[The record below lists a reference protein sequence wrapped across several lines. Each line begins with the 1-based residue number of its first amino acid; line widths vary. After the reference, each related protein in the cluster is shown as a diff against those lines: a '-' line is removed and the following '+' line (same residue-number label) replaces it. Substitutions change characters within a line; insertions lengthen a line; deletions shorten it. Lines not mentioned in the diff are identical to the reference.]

1 MKIGTSCSSCAGA
14 GRLKPIGASLFQC
27 SSCGFV
33 FGRPFLDRSDCR
45 EISIDEIAR
54 LAPGG
59 VLRDRYHIQYLLGRG
74 AHGIAYLAEHQH
86 LRHPVVVK
94 VLPHRVQLTSEAAA
108 ERLRGEA
115 RAGFRVNDPHVV
127 RVLDCDVSEGVWY
140 FVMEHV
146 DGANL
151 HDVIAGGVSVVWQ
164 QAAEFAIDAAAGLA
178 AIHRD
183 GLIHRDIK
191 PSNLLI
197 DVSGHI
203 HIADLGVAGVAEADA
218 GAVRELHPTSGG
230 TLDYAAPEMLA
241 ADVPAGAA
249 ADIYS
254 LGATLYHLLVG
265 RPPHASGGVFATL
278 LNTQFQPARW
288 PPDRREGVP
297 EWLVSTILRC
307 LAIEANDRFA
317 SAQAL
322 LGHIEQHRGERGGTT
337 GTSIPAPP
345 APLEP
350 RGVAVLP
357 FDNVGSDPA
366 DEWIGFAVA
375 DFLGQRLSALPGVYA
390 ADRDQLIRKIQG
402 LRNVEPDRRRRLDE
416 AARLVGAATVI
427 SGECR
432 RTGSSVHLVATLH
445 HVGDATPPAEIGQAE
460 GSVSDLISLQNR
472 LLISIAKA
480 LEVSDAP
487 SSAAR
492 GAPPGP
498 ISPRAQ
504 EAYVRGRQAYL
515 RGDYADAVLHA
526 EEAASIDPEYAE
538 PLGFAGACYARLGD
552 YDKAAKWHR
561 TLEALAEQ
569 RGDARLMVEV
579 LANLGM
585 MHFFKGEY
593 AEARSF
599 CTQAAET
606 AQRVGLLAE
615 WAQIQNN
622 LGFVL
627 MRLGETRE
635 AETAFRQA
643 ISTHEAYGAL
653 VSLVAPYNGL
663 GNVLLEQ
670 KRYGEARRHHEQALA
685 WAHQIGDRAKIGV
698 SHMNVGR
705 CAALDGDFTT
715 AKHEFTMAVNALE
728 ETSFWNGLTRVY
740 EYIADMHIQLK
751 NFQDAV
757 RFANKRVELARQH
770 SNRSMEAAA
779 WRQKAESLE
788 LMGHTEQA
796 DACRRKMEQ
805 VLHTKTR

>member
-1 MKIGTSCSSCAGA
+1 MKTGTSCSACSGA
-14 GRLKPIGASLFQC
+14 GRLTPVGATLVQC
-27 SSCGFV
+27 SSCRYV
-33 FGRPFLDRSDCR
+33 FGRPFLERADCR
-45 EISIDEIAR
+45 EVSIDEIAR
-54 LAPGG
+54 IAPSG

-115 RAGFRVNDPHVV
+115 RAGFRVNDAHVV

-146 DGANL
+146 DGADL
-151 HDVIAGGVSVVWQ
+151 QDVIAAHIDVAWR
-164 QAAEFAIDAAAGLA
+164 QAADFAIDAASGLA

-191 PSNLLI
+191 PSNLLV
-197 DVSGHI
+197 DLEGHVR
-203 HIADLGVAGVAEADA
+203 IADLGVAGMADA
-218 GAVRELHPTSGG
+218 ETGTSSEPHATSGG

-265 RPPHASGGVFATL
+265 RPPHASKGVFATL
-278 LNTQFQPARW
+278 LSSQFQPASW
-288 PPDRREGVP
+288 PSDCRKDVP
-297 EWLVSTILRC
+297 KWLVSTILRC
-307 LAIEANDRFA
+307 LGKEARDRFA
-317 SAQAL
+317 SAQEL
-322 LGHIEQHRGERGGTT
+322 LDHIKQHRGGTT
-337 GTSIPAPP
+337 DALVPASRT
-345 APLEP
+345 ALEP

-357 FDNVGSDPA
+357 FENIGSDPA
-366 DEWIGFAVA
+366 DGWIGFAVA

-390 ADRDQLIRKIQG
+390 TDRDQLIRKIDE
-402 LRNVEPDRRRRLDE
+402 LRKVEPDGGRRLDE

-432 RTGSSVHLVATLH
+432 RTASSVHLTATLH
-445 HVGDATPPAEIGQAE
+445 HVGDATPPTKIGQAE
-460 GSVSDLISLQNR
+460 GPMSDLLSLQNR
-472 LLISIAKA
+472 LLSDIAEA
-480 LEVSDAP
+480 LEVGDARSSDTRVAP
-487 SSAAR
+487 ACAV
-492 GAPPGP
+492 
-498 ISPRAQ
+498 SPRAQ

-515 RGDYADAVLHA
+515 RGDYAAAVQHA
-526 EEAASIDPEYAE
+526 EEAASIDPQYAE
-538 PLGFAGACYARLGD
+538 PLGFAGACHARLGD
-552 YDKAAKWHR
+552 YDKAATWHR
-561 TLEALAEQ
+561 KLEALADE
-569 RGDARLMVEV
+569 RGDERLRVEV

-593 AEARSF
+593 VEARGF
-599 CTQAAET
+599 CSQAAET

-615 WAQIQNN
+615 LAQIQNN

-627 MRLGETRE
+627 MRLGETNE

-705 CAALDGDFTT
+705 CAALEGDFTT

-728 ETSFWNGLTRVY
+728 ETSFWNGLTRAY
-740 EYIADMHIQLK
+740 EYIADMHIELK
-751 NFQDAV
+751 NFEDAI
-757 RFANKRVELARQH
+757 RFANRRIELAGQH

-779 WRQKAESLE
+779 WRQKAKALE

-796 DACRRKMEQ
+796 EACRRKTEQ
-805 VLHTKTR
+805 VLNADTE